1 MISDAYW
8 ETYRHRRAVDSIR
21 IGREAS
27 GGGVSDHAA
36 RCSAGRSDIR
46 VPGDHLHA
54 TPPTTILSRRAAE
67 LADVDRLI
75 ERLRSLGITPLE
87 VHASSRNCEFRI
99 EGLLGESALR
109 YMEWAVRL
117 DQERTIVPVAAA
129 PVELQMIFKELAKV
143 GIGIDHIIRH
153 HGT

>member
-1 MISDAYW
+1 MPAARPTVI
-8 ETYRHRRAVDSIR
+8 EELSIR
-21 IGREAS
+21 FGSDGRHPVAVYQVTLHS
-27 GGGVSDHAA
+27 APPAA
-36 RCSAGRSDIR
+36 LISKFPAIT
-46 VPGDHLHA
+46 LHA
-54 TPPTTILSRRAAE
+54 TPPTTILSRRGAE

-99 EGLLGESALR
+99 EGLLGESALH

-117 DQERTIVPVAAA
+117 DQERTIIRVAAA
-129 PVELQMIFKELAKV
+129 PVELQMILKELAKM

>member
-1 MISDAYW
+1 MFDPV
-8 ETYRHRRAVDSIR
+8 AVYQITLHS
-21 IGREAS
+21 APP
-27 GGGVSDHAA
+27 AA
-36 RCSAGRSDIR
+36 LTSMFPAIT
-46 VPGDHLHA
+46 LHP
-54 TPPTTILSRRAAE
+54 TPPTTILSRRGAE

-109 YMEWAVRL
+109 YMEWTARL
-117 DQERTIVPVAAA
+117 DQERTIIRVAAA
-129 PVELQMIFKELAKV
+129 PVELQMILKELVKF
-143 GIGIDHIIRH
+143 GIRIDHIIRD

>member
-1 MISDAYW
+1 MPAARPTVI
-8 ETYRHRRAVDSIR
+8 EELSIR
-21 IGREAS
+21 FGSDGRHPVAVYQITLHS
-27 GGGVSDHAA
+27 APPAA
-36 RCSAGRSDIR
+36 LTSKFPAIT
-46 VPGDHLHA
+46 LHA

-99 EGLLGESALR
+99 EGLLGESALH

-117 DQERTIVPVAAA
+117 DQERTIIRVAAA
-129 PVELQMIFKELAKV
+129 PVELQMILKELAKV

>member
-1 MISDAYW
+1 MPAARPTVI
-8 ETYRHRRAVDSIR
+8 EELSIR
-21 IGREAS
+21 MGLRGMAVYQITL
-27 GGGVSDHAA
+27 H
-36 RCSAGRSDIR
+36 SAPPATLTSKFPAIT
-46 VPGDHLHA
+46 LHA

-87 VHASSRNCEFRI
+87 VHSSSRNCEFRI
-99 EGLLGESALR
+99 EGLLGESALH

-117 DQERTIVPVAAA
+117 DQERTIIRVAAA
-129 PVELQMIFKELAKV
+129 PVELQMILRELAKV
-143 GIGIDHIIRH
+143 GIGIDHIICH

>member
-1 MISDAYW
+1 MPAARPTVI
-8 ETYRHRRAVDSIR
+8 EELSIR
-21 IGREAS
+21 FGSDGRHPVAVYQVTLHS
-27 GGGVSDHAA
+27 APPAA
-36 RCSAGRSDIR
+36 LISKFPAIT
-46 VPGDHLHA
+46 LHA
-54 TPPTTILSRRAAE
+54 TPPTTILSRRGAE

-99 EGLLGESALR
+99 EGLLGESALH

-117 DQERTIVPVAAA
+117 DQERTIIRVAAA
-129 PVELQMIFKELAKV
+129 PVELQMILKELAKM

-153 HGT
+153 PGT

>member
-1 MISDAYW
+1 V
-8 ETYRHRRAVDSIR
+8 AVYQVTLHS
-21 IGREAS
+21 APP
-27 GGGVSDHAA
+27 AA
-36 RCSAGRSDIR
+36 LTSKFPAIT
-46 VPGDHLHA
+46 LHA
-54 TPPTTILSRRAAE
+54 TPPTTVLSRRGAE

-99 EGLLGESALR
+99 EGLLGEAALH

-117 DQERTIVPVAAA
+117 DQERTIIRVAAA
-129 PVELQMIFKELAKV
+129 PVELQMILKELAKM

-153 HGT
+153 PGT

>member
-1 MISDAYW
+1 MFDPV
-8 ETYRHRRAVDSIR
+8 AVYQITLHS
-21 IGREAS
+21 APP
-27 GGGVSDHAA
+27 AA
-36 RCSAGRSDIR
+36 LTSKFPTIT
-46 VPGDHLHA
+46 LLA

-109 YMEWAVRL
+109 YMEWAARL
-117 DQERTIVPVAAA
+117 DQERTIIRVAAA
-129 PVELQMIFKELAKV
+129 PVELQMILKELAKV
-143 GIGIDHIIRH
+143 GIRIDHIIRH

>member
-1 MISDAYW
+1 MPAARPTVI
-8 ETYRHRRAVDSIR
+8 EELSIR
-21 IGREAS
+21 FGSDGRHPVAVYQVTLH
-27 GGGVSDHAA
+27 GAPPAA
-36 RCSAGRSDIR
+36 LISKFPAIT
-46 VPGDHLHA
+46 LHA
-54 TPPTTILSRRAAE
+54 TPPTTILSRRAAD

-75 ERLRSLGITPLE
+75 DRLRSLGITPLE

-109 YMEWAVRL
+109 YMEWAVRI
-117 DQERTIVPVAAA
+117 DQERTIIRVAAA
-129 PVELQMIFKELAKV
+129 PVELQMILKELVKV

>member
-1 MISDAYW
+1 MPTARPTVI
-8 ETYRHRRAVDSIR
+8 EELSIR
-21 IGREAS
+21 LERLMLDPVAVYQITLHGAPP
-27 GGGVSDHAA
+27 AA
-36 RCSAGRSDIR
+36 LTSKFPAIT
-46 VPGDHLHA
+46 LHA

-99 EGLLGESALR
+99 EGLLGESALH

-117 DQERTIVPVAAA
+117 DQERTIIRVAAA
-129 PVELQMIFKELAKV
+129 PVELQMILKELAKM

-153 HGT
+153 PGT

>member
-1 MISDAYW
+1 MPAARPTVI
-8 ETYRHRRAVDSIR
+8 EELSIR
-21 IGREAS
+21 FGSDGRHPVAVYQVTLHS
-27 GGGVSDHAA
+27 APPAA
-36 RCSAGRSDIR
+36 LISKFPAIT
-46 VPGDHLHA
+46 LHA
-54 TPPTTILSRRAAE
+54 TPPTTILSRRGAE

-99 EGLLGESALR
+99 EGLLGESALH

-117 DQERTIVPVAAA
+117 DQERTIIRVAAV
-129 PVELQMIFKELAKV
+129 PVELQMILKELAKM

-153 HGT
+153 PGT

>member
-1 MISDAYW
+1 MPAARPTVI
-8 ETYRHRRAVDSIR
+8 EELSIR
-21 IGREAS
+21 FGSDGRHPVAVYQVTLHS
-27 GGGVSDHAA
+27 APPAA
-36 RCSAGRSDIR
+36 LISKFPAIT
-46 VPGDHLHA
+46 LHA
-54 TPPTTILSRRAAE
+54 TPPTTILSRRGAE

-99 EGLLGESALR
+99 EGLLGESALH

-117 DQERTIVPVAAA
+117 DQERTIIRVAAA
-129 PVELQMIFKELAKV
+129 PAELQMILKELAKM

-153 HGT
+153 PGT

>member
-1 MISDAYW
+1 MPAARPTVI
-8 ETYRHRRAVDSIR
+8 EELSIR
-21 IGREAS
+21 FGSDGRHPVAVYQVTLHS
-27 GGGVSDHAA
+27 APPAA
-36 RCSAGRSDIR
+36 LISKFPAIT
-46 VPGDHLHA
+46 LHA
-54 TPPTTILSRRAAE
+54 TPPTTILSRRGAE

-99 EGLLGESALR
+99 EGLLGESALH

-117 DQERTIVPVAAA
+117 DQERTIIRVAAA
-129 PVELQMIFKELAKV
+129 PVELQMILKELAKV

>member
-1 MISDAYW
+1 MPAARSTVI
-8 ETYRHRRAVDSIR
+8 EELSIR
-21 IGREAS
+21 FGSDGRHPVAVYQVTLHS
-27 GGGVSDHAA
+27 APPAA
-36 RCSAGRSDIR
+36 LISKFPAIT
-46 VPGDHLHA
+46 LHA
-54 TPPTTILSRRAAE
+54 TPPTTILSRRGAE

-99 EGLLGESALR
+99 EGLLGESALH

-117 DQERTIVPVAAA
+117 DQERTIIRVAAA
-129 PVELQMIFKELAKV
+129 PVELQMILKELAKM

-153 HGT
+153 PGT

>member
-1 MISDAYW
+1 MFDPV
-8 ETYRHRRAVDSIR
+8 AVYQITLHS
-21 IGREAS
+21 APP
-27 GGGVSDHAA
+27 AA
-36 RCSAGRSDIR
+36 LTSKFPAIT
-46 VPGDHLHA
+46 LLA

-109 YMEWAVRL
+109 YMEWTARL
-117 DQERTIVPVAAA
+117 DQERTIIRVAAA
-129 PVELQMIFKELAKV
+129 PVELQMILKELVKV
-143 GIGIDHIIRH
+143 GIRIDHIIRD

>member
-1 MISDAYW
+1 MPAARPTVI
-8 ETYRHRRAVDSIR
+8 EELSIR
-21 IGREAS
+21 FGSDGRHPVAVYQVTLHS
-27 GGGVSDHAA
+27 APPAA
-36 RCSAGRSDIR
+36 LISKFPAIT
-46 VPGDHLHA
+46 LHA
-54 TPPTTILSRRAAE
+54 TPPTTILSRRGAE

-87 VHASSRNCEFRI
+87 VHSSSRNCEFRI
-99 EGLLGESALR
+99 EGLLGESALH

-117 DQERTIVPVAAA
+117 DQERTIIRVAAA
-129 PVELQMIFKELAKV
+129 PVELQMILKELAKV

>member
-1 MISDAYW
+1 MPAARPTVI
-8 ETYRHRRAVDSIR
+8 EELSIR
-21 IGREAS
+21 FGSDGRHPVAVYQVTLHS
-27 GGGVSDHAA
+27 APPAA
-36 RCSAGRSDIR
+36 LISKFPAIT
-46 VPGDHLHA
+46 LHA
-54 TPPTTILSRRAAE
+54 TPPTTILSRRGAE

-117 DQERTIVPVAAA
+117 DQERTIIRVAAA
-129 PVELQMIFKELAKV
+129 PVELQMILKELAKM

-153 HGT
+153 PGT

>member
-1 MISDAYW
+1 MAVYQVTLHSAPPAALISKFPAI
-8 ETYRHRRAVDSIR
+8 T
-21 IGREAS
+21 
-27 GGGVSDHAA
+27 
-36 RCSAGRSDIR
+36 
-46 VPGDHLHA
+46 LHA

-67 LADVDRLI
+67 LEDVDRLI

-99 EGLLGESALR
+99 EGLLGESALH

-117 DQERTIVPVAAA
+117 DQERTIIRVAAA
-129 PVELQMIFKELAKV
+129 PVELQMILKELAKM

-153 HGT
+153 PGT

>member
-1 MISDAYW
+1 MFDPV
-8 ETYRHRRAVDSIR
+8 AVYQITLHS
-21 IGREAS
+21 APP
-27 GGGVSDHAA
+27 AA
-36 RCSAGRSDIR
+36 LTSKFPAIT
-46 VPGDHLHA
+46 LLA

-109 YMEWAVRL
+109 YMEWTARL
-117 DQERTIVPVAAA
+117 DQERTIIRVAAA
-129 PVELQMIFKELAKV
+129 PVELQMILKELAKV
-143 GIGIDHIIRH
+143 GIRIDHIIRH

>member
-1 MISDAYW
+1 MPAARPTVI
-8 ETYRHRRAVDSIR
+8 EELSIR
-21 IGREAS
+21 FGSDGRHLVAVYQVTLHS
-27 GGGVSDHAA
+27 APPAA
-36 RCSAGRSDIR
+36 LISKFPAIT
-46 VPGDHLHA
+46 LHA
-54 TPPTTILSRRAAE
+54 TPPTTILSRRGAE

-99 EGLLGESALR
+99 EGLLGESALH

-117 DQERTIVPVAAA
+117 DQERTIIRVAAA
-129 PVELQMIFKELAKV
+129 PVELQMILKELAKM

-153 HGT
+153 PGT

>member
-1 MISDAYW
+1 MPAARPTVI
-8 ETYRHRRAVDSIR
+8 EELSIR
-21 IGREAS
+21 FGSDGRHPVAVYQVTLHS
-27 GGGVSDHAA
+27 APPAA
-36 RCSAGRSDIR
+36 LTSKFPAIT
-46 VPGDHLHA
+46 LHA
-54 TPPTTILSRRAAE
+54 TPPTTILSRRGAE

-99 EGLLGESALR
+99 EGLLGESALH

-117 DQERTIVPVAAA
+117 DQERTIIRVAAA
-129 PVELQMIFKELAKV
+129 PVELQMILKELAKM

-153 HGT
+153 PGT

>member
-1 MISDAYW
+1 MALYQITVHGAPPATLTSKFPAI
-8 ETYRHRRAVDSIR
+8 T
-21 IGREAS
+21 
-27 GGGVSDHAA
+27 
-36 RCSAGRSDIR
+36 
-46 VPGDHLHA
+46 LHA

-109 YMEWAVRL
+109 YMEWTARL
-117 DQERTIVPVAAA
+117 DQERTIIRVAAA
-129 PVELQMIFKELAKV
+129 PVELQMILKELVKV
-143 GIGIDHIIRH
+143 GIRIDHIIRD